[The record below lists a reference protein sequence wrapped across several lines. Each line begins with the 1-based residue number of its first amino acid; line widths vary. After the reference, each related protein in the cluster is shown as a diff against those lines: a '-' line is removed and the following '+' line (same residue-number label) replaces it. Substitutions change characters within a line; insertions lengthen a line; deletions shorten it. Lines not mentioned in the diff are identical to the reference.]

1 MNNKETVPM
10 RFKDNVFCMLF
21 REKKNLLELYNA
33 LNDTAYT
40 NVDDLAVTTLQG
52 GVYMKYKN
60 DASFVFGQDLYM
72 FEQQASKN
80 LNMPLRFLHYVS
92 DVYREMYPNSELHR
106 RTMLKIPVPHF
117 VTFYN
122 GRDGMKDEEMVLKL
136 SDMFMESKDSSRKDE
151 ADCGMSDDVSVDVS
165 VDSISQVYTKSEPE
179 LELKVRVININPNC
193 GEESDDGSPDD
204 SKSRKVPSILNK
216 CHALRDY
223 MTFVNKVNEKKY
235 SKNKDIRTAVTE
247 AVDECIASGVL
258 SGFFSEYRDE
268 VIDVSVYDYDE
279 EGRMRVERE
288 EGREEGREEERIQ
301 NLLSKIIKKVQKSK
315 DIDTIASELE
325 EETETIRPLYD
336 VVIAAAPDYNID
348 KIFESVSN
356 FQKCC

>member
-1 MNNKETVPM
+1 MNNKETVTV

-21 REKKNLLELYNA
+21 RDKKNLLELYNA
-33 LNDTAYT
+33 LNDTDYT

-122 GRDGMKDEEMVLKL
+122 GRDGMKEEEMVLKL
-136 SDMFMESKDSSRKDE
+136 SDMFMEGK
-151 ADCGMSDDVSVDVS
+151 ASV
-165 VDSISQVYTKSEPE
+165 SQVYTMSEPE
-179 LELKVRVININPNC
+179 LELKVRVININLDC
-193 GEESDDGSPDD
+193 GEESGDGNSDD
-204 SKSRKVPSILNK
+204 SKDRKIPEILNK
-216 CHALRDY
+216 CHTLRDY

-235 SKNKDIRTAVTE
+235 SENKDIRTAVTE
-247 AVDECIASGVL
+247 AVDECIASGIL
-258 SGFFSEYRDE
+258 SDFFSEYREE

-288 EGREEGREEERIQ
+288 EGHQEELISQ
-301 NLLSKIIKKVQKSK
+301 IIPKVIKGK
-315 DIDTIASELE
+315 DINTIASEVE
-325 EETETIRPLYD
+325 KDVDNIKQLYD
-336 VVIAAAPDYNID
+336 AVVTAAPDYDMD
-348 KIFESVSN
+348 KIMMGISRSS
-356 FQKCC
+356 KTL

>member
-1 MNNKETVPM
+1 MNNKETVTV
-10 RFKDNVFCMLF
+10 RFRDNVFCMLF

-80 LNMPLRFLHYVS
+80 PNMPLRFLHYVS

-122 GRDGMKDEEMVLKL
+122 GRDGMKDEEIVLKL
-136 SDMFMESKDSSRKDE
+136 SDMFNDS
-151 ADCGMSDDVSVDVS
+151 VSVVG
-165 VDSISQVYTKSEPE
+165 IEYEPE
-179 LELKVRVININPNC
+179 LELKVRVININPYC
-193 GEESDDGSPDD
+193 CEDLDDGNLPD
-204 SKSRKVPSILNK
+204 SKGGRIPKILNK
-216 CHALRDY
+216 CHVLRDY

-235 SKNKDIRTAVTE
+235 LKNKDIRTAVTE
-247 AVDECIASGVL
+247 AVDECIVNGIL
-258 SGFFSEYRDE
+258 SDFFSEHREE
-268 VIDVSVYDYDE
+268 VIDVSVYYYDE

-288 EGREEGREEERIQ
+288 EGWLEGMQRLI
-301 NLLSKIIKKVQKSK
+301 SIIIKKVQKGK

-325 EETETIRPLYD
+325 EEADNVKLLYD
-336 VVIAAAPDYNID
+336 AVVAAAPDYDMDEIMT
-348 KIFESVSN
+348 KISHSSKDSEN
-356 FQKCC
+356 QKTIE

>member
-1 MNNKETVPM
+1 MNNKETLPM

-21 REKKNLLELYNA
+21 RDKKNLLELYNA
-33 LNDTAYT
+33 LNDTDYT

-72 FEQQASKN
+72 FEQQASMN
-80 LNMPLRFLHYVS
+80 PNMPLRFLHYVS

-106 RTMLKIPVPHF
+106 RAMLKIPVPHF

-122 GRDGMKDEEMVLKL
+122 GRDGMKDEEIVLKL
-136 SDMFMESKDSSRKDE
+136 SDMYIESKDSPRKDK
-151 ADCGMSDDVSVDVS
+151 ADCGMSDDSVT
-165 VDSISQVYTKSEPE
+165 QAYTMSEPE

-193 GEESDDGSPDD
+193 GEEADNGTPAD
-204 SKSRKVPSILNK
+204 SQSRKAPAILNK
-216 CHALRDY
+216 CHTLRDY

-235 SKNKDIRTAVTE
+235 SENKNIRTAVTE

-258 SGFFSEYRDE
+258 SDFFSEYRDE

-288 EGREEGREEERIQ
+288 EGREEGDIRRLITQ
-301 NLLSKIIKKVQKSK
+301 ITKKVQKGM

-325 EETETIRPLYD
+325 EETETIKPLYNI
-336 VVIAAAPDYNID
+336 VIATAPDYDID
-348 KIFESVSN
+348 KILKSVSD

>member
-1 MNNKETVPM
+1 MNNKETIPM

-21 REKKNLLELYNA
+21 REKKNLLKLYNA
-33 LNDTAYT
+33 LNDTDYT
-40 NVDDLAVTTLQG
+40 NVDDLAVTTLSG

-72 FEQQASKN
+72 FEQQASMN
-80 LNMPLRFLHYVS
+80 PNMPLRFLHYVS

-122 GRDGMKDEEMVLKL
+122 GRDGMNEEEMVLKL
-136 SDMFMESKDSSRKDE
+136 SDMFNDS
-151 ADCGMSDDVSVDVS
+151 VSVVCTG
-165 VDSISQVYTKSEPE
+165 VEPE

-193 GEESDDGSPDD
+193 CEESVNGTQAD
-204 SKSRKVPSILNK
+204 SQGGRVPEILNK
-216 CHALRDY
+216 CHTLRDY

-235 SKNKDIRTAVTE
+235 SENKNIRTVVTE
-247 AVDECIASGVL
+247 AVDECIASGIL
-258 SGFFSEYRDE
+258 SDFFSEYRDE

-288 EGREEGREEERIQ
+288 EGREEGRIQ
-301 NLLSKIIKKVQKSK
+301 NLLSQIIKKVQKSK
-315 DIDTIASELE
+315 EINTIASELE
-325 EETETIRPLYD
+325 EEPDTIKPLYD
-336 VVIAAAPDYNID
+336 AVVAAAPDYDID
-348 KIFESVSN
+348 KIMMRISHSS
-356 FQKCC
+356 KM

>member
-1 MNNKETVPM
+1 MNNKENVPV

-21 REKKNLLELYNA
+21 RDKKNLLELYNA
-33 LNDTAYT
+33 LNDTDYT

-117 VTFYN
+117 VTFFN
-122 GRDGMKDEEMVLKL
+122 GRDVMKEEEVVLKL
-136 SDMFMESKDSSRKDE
+136 SDMFMEGK
-151 ADCGMSDDVSVDVS
+151 ASV
-165 VDSISQVYTKSEPE
+165 SQVDTKTEPE

-193 GEESDDGSPDD
+193 GEESDNGTPAD
-204 SKSRKVPSILNK
+204 SKSRKVPAILNK
-216 CHALRDY
+216 CHILRDY

-235 SKNKDIRTAVTE
+235 SENKDIRTAVTE
-247 AVDECIASGVL
+247 AVDECIASGIL
-258 SGFFSEYRDE
+258 SDFFSEYRDE

-288 EGREEGREEERIQ
+288 EGREEGRIQ
-301 NLLSKIIKKVQKSK
+301 NLLSQIIKKVQKSK
-315 DIDTIASELE
+315 EINTIASELE
-325 EETETIRPLYD
+325 EEPDTIKPLYD
-336 VVIAAAPDYNID
+336 AVVAAAPDYDID
-348 KIFESVSN
+348 KIMMRISHSS
-356 FQKCC
+356 KM

>member
-1 MNNKETVPM
+1 MNNKETLPM

-21 REKKNLLELYNA
+21 RDKKNLLELYNA
-33 LNDTAYT
+33 LNDTDYT

-72 FEQQASKN
+72 FEQQASRN

-122 GRDGMKDEEMVLKL
+122 GRDGMKDEEMGLKL
-136 SDMFMESKDSSRKDE
+136 SDMYIESKDN
-151 ADCGMSDDVSVDVS
+151 V
-165 VDSISQVYTKSEPE
+165 SQVCTESESE

-193 GEESDDGSPDD
+193 GEESDNGTQAD
-204 SKSRKVPSILNK
+204 SKSRKVPAILDK
-216 CHALRDY
+216 CHTLRDY

-235 SKNKDIRTAVTE
+235 SENKHIRTAVTE

-288 EGREEGREEERIQ
+288 EGREEGDIRRLITQ
-301 NLLSKIIKKVQKSK
+301 ITKKVQKGM

-325 EETETIRPLYD
+325 EETETIKPLYNI
-336 VVIAAAPDYNID
+336 VIATAPDYDID
-348 KIFESVSN
+348 KILKSVSD

>member
-1 MNNKETVPM
+1 MSNKENVTV
-10 RFKDNVFCMLF
+10 RFRDNVFCMLF
-21 REKKNLLELYNA
+21 REKNNLLELYNA
-33 LNDTAYT
+33 LNDTDYT
-40 NVDDLAVTTLQG
+40 NVDDLAVTTLSG

-106 RTMLKIPVPHF
+106 RTMLRIPVPHF

-122 GRDGMKDEEMVLKL
+122 GRDGMKEEEMVLKL
-136 SDMFMESKDSSRKDE
+136 SDMFMEIKGER
-151 ADCGMSDDVSVDVS
+151 
-165 VDSISQVYTKSEPE
+165 SEPE

-193 GEESDDGSPDD
+193 GEESDDGTSAD
-204 SKSRKVPSILNK
+204 SKSRKVPAILNK
-216 CHALRDY
+216 CHTLRDY

-235 SKNKDIRTAVTE
+235 SENMDIRTAVTE

-288 EGREEGREEERIQ
+288 EGREEERI
-301 NLLSKIIKKVQKSK
+301 SIIVKKVKKNK

-325 EETETIRPLYD
+325 EETDSIKLLYD
-336 VVIAAAPDYNID
+336 AVVAAAPEYDMD
-348 KIFESVSN
+348 KIMMGISHSS
-356 FQKCC
+356 KI

>member
-1 MNNKETVPM
+1 MSNKENVPI

-33 LNDTAYT
+33 LNDTDYT

-92 DVYREMYPNSELHR
+92 DVYREMYSNSELHR
-106 RTMLKIPVPHF
+106 HTMLRIPVPHF

-122 GRDGMKDEEMVLKL
+122 GRDGMKEEEMVLKL
-136 SDMFMESKDSSRKDE
+136 SDMFNNS
-151 ADCGMSDDVSVDVS
+151 VSVVG
-165 VDSISQVYTKSEPE
+165 TESEPE

-193 GEESDDGSPDD
+193 CMDSDDGNLPD
-204 SKSRKVPSILNK
+204 SKSRKVPAILNK
-216 CHALRDY
+216 CHTLRDY

-235 SKNKDIRTAVTE
+235 SENKDIRTAVTE
-247 AVDECIASGVL
+247 AVDECIASGIL
-258 SGFFSEYRDE
+258 SDFFSEHREE

-301 NLLSKIIKKVQKSK
+301 NLLSKITKKVQKSK

-325 EETETIRPLYD
+325 EEPETIKPLYD
-336 VVIAAAPDYNID
+336 AVVAAAPDYDID
-348 KIFESVSN
+348 RIMTEIMNNESKKKSYYNTEVD
-356 FQKCC
+356 F

>member
-21 REKKNLLELYNA
+21 RDKKNLLELYNA
-33 LNDTAYT
+33 LNDTDYT

-52 GVYMKYKN
+52 GIYMKYKN

-72 FEQQASKN
+72 FEQQASMN
-80 LNMPLRFLHYVS
+80 YNMPLRFLHYVS

-136 SDMFMESKDSSRKDE
+136 SDMFNDS
-151 ADCGMSDDVSVDVS
+151 VSVVG
-165 VDSISQVYTKSEPE
+165 IEYEPE
-179 LELKVRVININPNC
+179 LELKVRVININPDC
-193 GEESDDGSPDD
+193 CEDLGDGNLPD
-204 SKSRKVPSILNK
+204 SKGGRIPKILNK
-216 CHALRDY
+216 CHVLRDY

-235 SKNKDIRTAVTE
+235 LKNKDIRTAVTE
-247 AVDECIASGVL
+247 AVDECIVNGIL
-258 SGFFSEYRDE
+258 SDFFSEHREE

-288 EGREEGREEERIQ
+288 EGWLEGMQRLI
-301 NLLSKIIKKVQKSK
+301 SIIIKKVQKGK

-325 EETETIRPLYD
+325 EEADNVKLLYD
-336 VVIAAAPDYNID
+336 AVVAAAPDYDMDEIMT
-348 KIFESVSN
+348 KISHL
-356 FQKCC
+356 

>member
-1 MNNKETVPM
+1 MSNKENVPI

-33 LNDTAYT
+33 LNDTDYT

-60 DASFVFGQDLYM
+60 DASFVFGQDLCM

-80 LNMPLRFLHYVS
+80 PNMPLRFLHYVS

-106 RTMLKIPVPHF
+106 RTMLKSPVPHF
-117 VTFYN
+117 VMFYN
-122 GRDGMKDEEMVLKL
+122 GRDGMKEEEMVMKL
-136 SDMFMESKDSSRKDE
+136 SDMYNDS
-151 ADCGMSDDVSVDVS
+151 VSVLD
-165 VDSISQVYTKSEPE
+165 TEFEPE
-179 LELKVRVININPNC
+179 LELKVRVININPDC
-193 GEESDDGSPDD
+193 CMDSDDGTPDD
-204 SKSRKVPSILNK
+204 SKSRKVPAILNK
-216 CHALRDY
+216 CHTLRDY

-235 SKNKDIRTAVTE
+235 SENKNIRTAVTE
-247 AVDECIASGVL
+247 AVDECIASGIL

-288 EGREEGREEERIQ
+288 EGWLDGHGKGCAEGDTRRLITQ
-301 NLLSKIIKKVQKSK
+301 ITKKVQKSK

-325 EETETIRPLYD
+325 EEPETIKPLYD
-336 VVIAAAPDYNID
+336 VVVAAAPDYDID
-348 KIFESVSN
+348 KIMTKISN
-356 FQKCC
+356 KEK

>member
-1 MNNKETVPM
+1 MNNKETVTM
-10 RFKDNVFCMLF
+10 RFRDNVFCMLF
-21 REKKNLLELYNA
+21 RDKKNLLELYNA
-33 LNDTAYT
+33 LNDTDYT

-122 GRDGMKDEEMVLKL
+122 GRDGMKEEEMVLKL
-136 SDMFMESKDSSRKDE
+136 SDMFMEGK
-151 ADCGMSDDVSVDVS
+151 ASV
-165 VDSISQVYTKSEPE
+165 SQVYTMSEPE
-179 LELKVRVININPNC
+179 LELKVRVININPDC
-193 GEESDDGSPDD
+193 GEESGDGNSDD
-204 SKSRKVPSILNK
+204 SKDRKIPEILNK
-216 CHALRDY
+216 CHTLRDY

-235 SKNKDIRTAVTE
+235 SENKDIRTAVTE
-247 AVDECIASGVL
+247 AVDECIASGIL
-258 SGFFSEYRDE
+258 SDFFSEYREE

-288 EGREEGREEERIQ
+288 EGHQEELISQ
-301 NLLSKIIKKVQKSK
+301 IIPKVIKGK
-315 DIDTIASELE
+315 DINTIASEVE
-325 EETETIRPLYD
+325 KDVDNIKQLYD
-336 VVIAAAPDYNID
+336 AVVTAAPDYDMD
-348 KIFESVSN
+348 KIMMGISRSS
-356 FQKCC
+356 KTL

>member
-1 MNNKETVPM
+1 MNNKETIPM

-21 REKKNLLELYNA
+21 REKKNLLKLYNA
-33 LNDTAYT
+33 LNDTDYT
-40 NVDDLAVTTLQG
+40 NVDDLAVTTLSG

-72 FEQQASKN
+72 FEQQASMN
-80 LNMPLRFLHYVS
+80 PNMPLRFLHYVS

-122 GRDGMKDEEMVLKL
+122 GRDGMNEEEMVLKL
-136 SDMFMESKDSSRKDE
+136 SDMFNDS
-151 ADCGMSDDVSVDVS
+151 VSVVCTG
-165 VDSISQVYTKSEPE
+165 VEPE

-193 GEESDDGSPDD
+193 GEESDDGSSAD
-204 SKSRKVPSILNK
+204 SKNRKVPEILNK
-216 CHALRDY
+216 CHILRDY

-235 SKNKDIRTAVTE
+235 SENKNIRTVVTE
-247 AVDECIASGVL
+247 AVDECIASGIL
-258 SGFFSEYRDE
+258 SDFFSEYRDE

-288 EGREEGREEERIQ
+288 EGREEGRIQ
-301 NLLSKIIKKVQKSK
+301 NLLSQIIKKVQKSK
-315 DIDTIASELE
+315 EINTIASELE
-325 EETETIRPLYD
+325 EEPDTIKPLYD
-336 VVIAAAPDYNID
+336 AVVAAAPDYDID
-348 KIFESVSN
+348 KIMMRISHSS
-356 FQKCC
+356 KM

>member
-33 LNDTAYT
+33 LNDTDYT

-72 FEQQASKN
+72 FEQQASRN

-122 GRDGMKDEEMVLKL
+122 GRDVMEKEEMVLKL
-136 SDMFMESKDSSRKDE
+136 SDMFMESKDSARKDK
-151 ADCGMSDDVSVDVS
+151 ADCGISDDVSDDSVS
-165 VDSISQVYTKSEPE
+165 VVGTEFEPE
-179 LELKVRVININPNC
+179 LELKVRVININPDC
-193 GEESDDGSPDD
+193 CIDSDDGSLPD
-204 SKSRKVPSILNK
+204 SKVRKVPSILNK
-216 CHALRDY
+216 CHTLRDY
-223 MTFVNKVNEKKY
+223 MIFVNKVNEKKY
-235 SKNKDIRTAVTE
+235 SENKNIRTAVTE
-247 AVDECIASGVL
+247 AVDECIASGIL
-258 SGFFSEYRDE
+258 SDFFSEYREE

-288 EGREEGREEERIQ
+288 EGWLDGHGKGREEGHQEELISQ
-301 NLLSKIIKKVQKSK
+301 IIPKVQKGK
-315 DIDTIASELE
+315 DINTIASEVE
-325 EETETIRPLYD
+325 KDVDNIKPLYD
-336 VVIAAAPDYNID
+336 VVVAAAPDYDMD
-348 KIFESVSN
+348 KIMMRISHSS
-356 FQKCC
+356 KI

>member
-1 MNNKETVPM
+1 MNNKETVTV
-10 RFKDNVFCMLF
+10 RFSDNVFCMLF

-33 LNDTAYT
+33 LNDTDYT
-40 NVDDLAVTTLQG
+40 NEDDLAVTTLQG

-106 RTMLKIPVPHF
+106 RSMLKIPVPHF

-122 GRDGMKDEEMVLKL
+122 GRDGMKEEEMVLKL
-136 SDMFMESKDSSRKDE
+136 SDMFMERKDN
-151 ADCGMSDDVSVDVS
+151 V
-165 VDSISQVYTKSEPE
+165 SQVCTESEPE

-193 GEESDDGSPDD
+193 CEESVNGTQAD
-204 SKSRKVPSILNK
+204 SQGGRVPEILNK
-216 CHALRDY
+216 CHTLRDY

-235 SKNKDIRTAVTE
+235 SKNKDIRAAVTE
-247 AVDECIASGVL
+247 AVDECIASGIL
-258 SGFFSEYRDE
+258 SDFFSEYRDE

-288 EGREEGREEERIQ
+288 EGREEGRIQ
-301 NLLSKIIKKVQKSK
+301 NLLSQIIKKVQKSK
-315 DIDTIASELE
+315 EINTIASELE
-325 EETETIRPLYD
+325 EEPDTIKPLYD
-336 VVIAAAPDYNID
+336 AVVAAAPDYDID
-348 KIFESVSN
+348 KIMMRISHSS
-356 FQKCC
+356 KM

>member
-1 MNNKETVPM
+1 MSNKENVPI

-21 REKKNLLELYNA
+21 RDKKNLLELYNA
-33 LNDTAYT
+33 LNDTDYT

-80 LNMPLRFLHYVS
+80 PNMPLRFLHYVS

-122 GRDGMKDEEMVLKL
+122 GRDGMKEEEMVLKL
-136 SDMFMESKDSSRKDE
+136 SDMYNDS
-151 ADCGMSDDVSVDVS
+151 VSVID
-165 VDSISQVYTKSEPE
+165 TEFEPE

-193 GEESDDGSPDD
+193 GEESDDGTSAD
-204 SKSRKVPSILNK
+204 SKSRKVPAILNK
-216 CHALRDY
+216 CHILRDY

-235 SKNKDIRTAVTE
+235 SENKNIRTAVTE
-247 AVDECIASGVL
+247 AVDECIAGGVL

-288 EGREEGREEERIQ
+288 EGWLDGHGKGREEGDMRRLITQ
-301 NLLSKIIKKVQKSK
+301 ITKKVQKFK

-325 EETETIRPLYD
+325 EEPETIKPLYD
-336 VVIAAAPDYNID
+336 MVVAAAPDYDID
-348 KIFESVSN
+348 KIMTKISN
-356 FQKCC
+356 KEK